1 MNLKI
6 AFLKI
11 LDILLTVPLNM
22 FYMSFQI
29 YTDYVASISDLKK
42 NPMLTVQS
50 AHGEPVAILNRN
62 QPVFYCIPADVYENM
77 LNFLENQELINLI
90 ETRAHEKEI
99 PVNIN
104 DL

>member
-1 MNLKI
+1 
-6 AFLKI
+6 
-11 LDILLTVPLNM
+11 
-22 FYMSFQI
+22 MSFQI

-62 QPVFYCIPADVYENM
+62 QPVFYCIPAHVYEHM
-77 LNFLENQELINLI
+77 LNYIEDQELLNLI
-90 ETRAHEKEI
+90 ESRANEKEI
-99 PVNIN
+99 SVNIN

>member
-1 MNLKI
+1 
-6 AFLKI
+6 
-11 LDILLTVPLNM
+11 
-22 FYMSFQI
+22 MSFQI

-62 QPVFYCIPADVYENM
+62 QPVFYCIPANIYEHM
-77 LNFLENQELINLI
+77 LNVIEDQELAHLI
-90 ETRAHEKEI
+90 ESRANETEI
-99 PVNIN
+99 PVDIN